1 MVTKTKC
8 VTIGTDVTYELVGKS
23 TDEKPTSSN
32 GSKFTEMDTGKEY
45 FFDGDEQGWFEQA
58 DKYLDSIAIETAPT
72 KTAYYAGSD
81 FDPAGMTVK
90 ATYTDESTANV
101 DKFEV
106 VAPAPL
112 SIGDEVKVK
121 YVENGRTRFADVE
134 VEIKSNE
141 VADVETFMDIVA
153 NGNKAVLEADM
164 PVTRQLVFNNDFEL
178 DLNGHAIS
186 TNMSTSY
193 VLKVDGA
200 KVTIKGGTISAK
212 KRIGTAMNGGEIIV
226 EDGEFTSSTD
236 LGFDAVGNGAKIT
249 FNGGNLH
256 ANDGGL
262 MAFDGAEVEFNGGT
276 LLIDDNFALGTNGS
290 AGRGNNVITMN
301 GGYIDAHIVCLISE
315 DIPMKNNL
323 IRPIAI
329 VSSLACAAVIGLA
342 AISSTSKLSS
352 KGFAALISRSTSPVT
367 DGSITFNGSD
377 TSRSS
382 TTYTTASS
390 TQTGYPIKC
399 IATNCEPAN
408 TGVVAAMQNGTIVKF
423 YENNGST
430 EFEFQSIK
438 SFSLTRSNWGT
449 FSYTYSYVLDDG
461 TERTSDTINQ
471 TAAQYN
477 QTVDLTELGT
487 VVKLSLTG
495 ASSTYIAMFTS
506 IVLTYDCG
514 PVIPKV
520 LESISVTT
528 APTKTEYVEG
538 DSFDPTGMV
547 VTATYDDEST
557 ANVTS
562 SCTFSPSE
570 NLVEGTTS
578 VTVSYTENGITKT
591 TTQEISVSAESS
603 DIDNSLLSGTYS
615 LTINTYNK
623 YKFVFDGIGSGSYQR
638 WYNDAISQNYTAY
651 FTYSINSTSKQVT
664 IIFENLTSTN
674 CNYNNNYK
682 PGNYNDSAT
691 WTNTTGLVNSNG
703 SFTVQLYSASGGYHL
718 ADAVTFAKQ

>member
-1 MVTKTKC
+1 
-8 VTIGTDVTYELVGKS
+8 
-23 TDEKPTSSN
+23 
-32 GSKFTEMDTGKEY
+32 
-45 FFDGDEQGWFEQA
+45 
-58 DKYLDSIAIETAPT
+58 
-72 KTAYYAGSD
+72 
-81 FDPAGMTVK
+81 
-90 ATYTDESTANV
+90 
-101 DKFEV
+101 
-106 VAPAPL
+106 
-112 SIGDEVKVK
+112 
-121 YVENGRTRFADVE
+121 
-134 VEIKSNE
+134 
-141 VADVETFMDIVA
+141 
-153 NGNKAVLEADM
+153 
-164 PVTRQLVFNNDFEL
+164 
-178 DLNGHAIS
+178 
-186 TNMSTSY
+186 
-193 VLKVDGA
+193 
-200 KVTIKGGTISAK
+200 
-212 KRIGTAMNGGEIIV
+212 
-226 EDGEFTSSTD
+226 
-236 LGFDAVGNGAKIT
+236 
-249 FNGGNLH
+249 
-256 ANDGGL
+256 
-262 MAFDGAEVEFNGGT
+262 
-276 LLIDDNFALGTNGS
+276 
-290 AGRGNNVITMN
+290 
-301 GGYIDAHIVCLISE
+301 
-315 DIPMKNNL
+315 MKNNL

-562 SCTFSPSE
+562 SCTFSPDPLTPSD
-570 NLVEGTTS
+570 TY
-578 VTVSYTENGITKT
+578 VTISYGGKT
-591 TTQEISVSAESS
+591 TTQSISVEEAPE
-603 DIDNSLLSGTYS
+603 L
-615 LTINTYNK
+615 
-623 YKFVFDGIGSGSYQR
+623 
-638 WYNDAISQNYTAY
+638 A
-651 FTYSINSTSKQVT
+651 SI
-664 IIFENLTSTN
+664 
-674 CNYNNNYK
+674 
-682 PGNYNDSAT
+682 
-691 WTNTTGLVNSNG
+691 
-703 SFTVQLYSASGGYHL
+703 
-718 ADAVTFAKQ
+718 AVTTAPTKTSYTEGDDFDPTGMVVTATYDSCRTSIPTTSRR